1 MIGKAPIIRE
11 RIHHGWL
18 KSTAEIANELS
29 DRYRWS
35 FLNCLTRL
43 LSPTKRKKK
52 DRNRSSEMGSRAHF
66 LGQGSGFEKSDHV
79 RGIFQTTG
87 GSRGSGGGGGGAVH
101 RPKGRDRRSDL
112 FLETQNCCPFI
123 TCTNVATSVLTNY
136 KRCLV

>member
-1 MIGKAPIIRE
+1 M
-11 RIHHGWL
+11 
-18 KSTAEIANELS
+18 AEIANELS
-29 DRYRWS
+29 DRHRWS

-87 GSRGSGGGGGGAVH
+87 GSSEETEGLIYFW
-101 RPKGRDRRSDL
+101 RPRTVVPLSL
-112 FLETQNCCPFI
+112 AQM
-123 TCTNVATSVLTNY
+123 
-136 KRCLV
+136 

>member
-1 MIGKAPIIRE
+1 M
-11 RIHHGWL
+11 
-18 KSTAEIANELS
+18 AEIANELS
-29 DRYRWS
+29 DRHRWS

-87 GSRGSGGGGGGAVH
+87 GSRGSGGAGGGG
-101 RPKGRDRRSDL
+101 GGSQ
-112 FLETQNCCPFI
+112 T
-123 TCTNVATSVLTNY
+123 
-136 KRCLV
+136 